1 MPEPLP
7 PRPVLPAQAAHAYA
21 ARALSVASGANLGD
35 PIAAA
40 DLVEPGDIYRLAA
53 GAQPLRLLL
62 RPAADGRAQ
71 VLAEGTGIGRA
82 GDRVALLSLLTLMA
96 PDGDRV
102 EVLIVRHEAT
112 GADFAVPLS
121 PIAPRVDYT
130 LIDAHGD
137 VAGIRVADLVCVAFA
152 AGTMITLP
160 GGAQRAIEALA
171 PGDRVLTRD
180 HGAQEIRWIGKATL
194 RARGA
199 FAPVVIAAGTLGNHS
214 DLIVSPHH
222 RIFIYQRGPRRLGRT
237 AELLVQAKHLV
248 DGDRVTR
255 REGGYV
261 DYYSLVFDRHEI
273 VYAEG
278 IPAESLMVSEATV
291 NLLPPDLAEEVRARF
306 PGLSQTQHFGTEAGR
321 ELLDDAMREAL
332 FRPPGRG

>member
-1 MPEPLP
+1 MPEHPTA
-7 PRPVLPAQAAHAYA
+7 LPAQAAHAYP
-21 ARALSVASGANLGD
+21 ARALSVAGGANIGD

-40 DLVEPGDIYRLAA
+40 ELVEPGDVYRLAGDA
-53 GAQPLRLLL
+53 RPVRLML
-62 RPAADGRAQ
+62 RPADCGRAQ
-71 VLAEGTGIGRA
+71 VLAEGTGVGRA
-82 GDRVALLSLLTLMA
+82 GDRIALLSLLTLMS

-102 EVLIVRHEAT
+102 EVLVVRHEAT
-112 GADFAVPLS
+112 QAIYAVPLS
-121 PIAPRVDYT
+121 PLAPRMDYT
-130 LIDAHGD
+130 LIDARED
-137 VAGIRVADLVCVAFA
+137 VEGIRVADLVCVAFA

-160 GGAQRAIEALA
+160 GGAQRPIEALE

-180 HGAQEIRWIGKATL
+180 HGAQEVRWIGKATL

-222 RIFIYQRGPRRLGRT
+222 RIFVYQRGPRRIGET

-248 DGDRVTR
+248 DGERVTR

-291 NLLPPDLAEEVRARF
+291 NLLPPDLAEKVRARF
-306 PGLSQTQHFGTEAGR
+306 PGLSQSQHFGTEAGR
-321 ELLDDAMREAL
+321 DLLDEAAREAL
-332 FRPPGRG
+332 FRRPGSD

>member
-1 MPEPLP
+1 MPERLNA
-7 PRPVLPAQAAHAYA
+7 LPAQAAHAYPA
-21 ARALSVASGANLGD
+21 YALSVAGGANIGD

-40 DLVEPGDIYRLAA
+40 ALVEPGDVYRLAA
-53 GAQPLRLLL
+53 DARPVRLML
-62 RPAADGRAQ
+62 RPAGDDRAQ
-71 VLAEGTGIGRA
+71 VLAEGTEVGRA
-82 GDRVALLSLLTLMA
+82 GDRISLLSLLTLMA

-102 EVLIVRHEAT
+102 EVLVVRHEAA
-112 GADFAVPLS
+112 GSVYALPLS
-121 PIAPRVDYT
+121 PIAARVDYT
-130 LIDAHGD
+130 LIDAHDG
-137 VAGIRVADLVCVAFA
+137 VSGVRVADLVCVAFA

-160 GGAQRAIEALA
+160 GGAQRPIEALE

-199 FAPVVIAAGTLGNHS
+199 FAPVVISAGTLGNHS

-222 RIFIYQRGPRRLGRT
+222 RVFLYQRGAHRLGRT

-248 DGDRVTR
+248 DGERVTR
-255 REGGYV
+255 REGGFV

-291 NLLPPDLAEEVRARF
+291 NLLPPDLADEVRTRF

-321 ELLDDAMREAL
+321 ELLDEAARAAL
-332 FRPPGRG
+332 FRQQDGD

>member
-1 MPEPLP
+1 
-7 PRPVLPAQAAHAYA
+7 
-21 ARALSVASGANLGD
+21 
-35 PIAAA
+35 
-40 DLVEPGDIYRLAA
+40 
-53 GAQPLRLLL
+53 
-62 RPAADGRAQ
+62 
-71 VLAEGTGIGRA
+71 RA
-82 GDRVALLSLLTLMA
+82 GDRIALLSLLTLMS

-102 EVLIVRHEAT
+102 EVLVIRHEAT
-112 GADFAVPLS
+112 GEPYAVPLS
-121 PIAPRVDYT
+121 PLAPRVDYT
-130 LIDAHGD
+130 LIDARDD
-137 VAGIRVADLVCVAFA
+137 VEGIRVADLVCVAFA

-160 GGAQRAIEALA
+160 GGAQRPIEALE

-180 HGAQEIRWIGKATL
+180 HGAQEVRWIGKATL

-222 RIFIYQRGPRRLGRT
+222 RIFLYQRGPRRLGRT

-306 PGLSQTQHFGTEAGR
+306 PGLSQSQHFGTEAGR
-321 ELLDDAMREAL
+321 DLLDEAAREGL
-332 FRPPGRG
+332 FRRPGSD